1 MNMRSNKLLPIAK
14 VLNTT
19 PAYLMGWTEDPTN
32 PYADPLPTNITRI
45 SDMEPHKIP
54 IIGDVA
60 AGIPI
65 LAEQECD
72 VYIYSPAKA
81 DFALRVDGDSMEPRY
96 QYGDI
101 VYIRQQDDVDD
112 GQVGVVIMD
121 DHAALKMIYHI
132 PGGLNLVSL
141 NARYPPMRVTFD
153 EYDTIRILGI
163 VCGYTRMYH
172 N

>member
-1 MNMRSNKLLPIAK
+1 MNHTYCCLLCLTLFSKDLISQIDETT
-14 VLNTT
+14 VLLT
-19 PAYLMGWTEDPTN
+19 
-32 PYADPLPTNITRI
+32 DPLPTNITRI